1 MKKWSKLSAGGLGFL
16 IAVSRFLWVQNKD
29 IYTREV
35 TYESPKIPKSF
46 NNFKITQVTDF
57 HNTYYGRGG
66 KHLLKKVK
74 DTAPDIILVTGDLID
89 RRTPNEARGIKML
102 KDLME
107 IAPCYYVTGNHEA
120 FYKNF
125 LGIYEK
131 ILNTGVHNAS
141 IHDFKITRGKDAITI
156 TGIHDLRVLGDLET
170 NPSIFSDYDKMLEDR
185 FKNLNDN
192 FTVLLA
198 HRPEEFERYSKYP
211 VDLIFSGHAHGGQ
224 IRLPVVKGLYA
235 PDQGILPTYTEG
247 THTLNESTLLVSR
260 GLGNSRFPWRVFNK
274 PEIISVTLKSK

>member
-1 MKKWSKLSAGGLGFL
+1 MKKWSKRSAGGLGFL

-46 NNFKITQVTDF
+46 NNFKITQVSDF
-57 HNTYYGRGG
+57 HNTYYGHGG

-74 DTAPDIILVTGDLID
+74 DTTPDIILVTGDLID

-125 LGIYEK
+125 LGVYEK

-141 IHDFKITRGKDAITI
+141 TNDFFISRRNDSIEI
-156 TGIHDLRVLGDLET
+156 TGIHDLRIFGDEET
-170 NPSIFSDYDKMLEDR
+170 NPNIYNEYDEMLHER
-185 FKNLNDN
+185 LNHVGEY
-192 FTVLLA
+192 FTILLA
-198 HRPEEFERYSKYP
+198 HRPEQFSRYSKYP

-235 PDQGILPTYTEG
+235 PDQGVLPKFTEG
-247 THTLNESTLLVSR
+247 VHKQNNSTLIISR
-260 GLGNSRFPWRVFNK
+260 GLGNSRFPWRVFNR
-274 PEIISVTLKSK
+274 PEIVSVMLKAK

>member
-1 MKKWSKLSAGGLGFL
+1 MKKWSKVSLSGLGFL

-46 NNFKITQVTDF
+46 NNFKITQVSDF

-102 KDLME
+102 KDLMK

-141 IHDFKITRGKDAITI
+141 TNDFFISRRNDSIEI
-156 TGIHDLRVLGDLET
+156 TGIHDLRIFGDEET
-170 NPSIFSDYDKMLEDR
+170 NPNIYNEYDEMLHER
-185 FKNLNDN
+185 LNHVGDH
-192 FTVLLA
+192 FTILLA
-198 HRPEEFERYSKYP
+198 HRPEQFSRYSKYP

-235 PDQGILPTYTEG
+235 PDQGVLPKFTEG
-247 THTLNESTLLVSR
+247 VHKQNNSTLIISR
-260 GLGNSRFPWRVFNK
+260 GLGNSRFPWRVFNR
-274 PEIISVTLKSK
+274 PEIVSVTLKAK